1 MQDFISHT
9 GPRDK
14 IYLLLGAS
22 FGAGI
27 TLNLFRYMSPDQ
39 AALVGAI
46 AIAVLS
52 FLSTQVGRPLL
63 WWIGAGAI
71 AGIIVGLAVAVK
83 DSLGDGATPLDFR
96 DRFIIL
102 GSQGLSGFISG
113 AILGRKMHRTHVPP
127 LEKFLTWASTLT
139 VSVFSVVVTT
149 SFLLE
154 GLEVARTLS
163 SRLSTTTA
171 VLVTAL
177 VIPGI
182 VGYLLFELDLPK
194 HNGPHRP

>member
-1 MQDFISHT
+1 MPLTVLQHL
-9 GPRDK
+9 P
-14 IYLLLGAS
+14 
-22 FGAGI
+22 
-27 TLNLFRYMSPDQ
+27 PDQ
-39 AALVGAI
+39 AALISAI

-52 FLSTQVGRPLL
+52 FLSTQIGRPLL
-63 WWIGAGAI
+63 WWIGTGAM
-71 AGIIVGLAVAVK
+71 AGIIVGQALAVK
-83 DSLGDGATPLDFR
+83 SSLDEGTIPLDFR

-102 GSQGLSGFISG
+102 GLQSLSGFISG
-113 AILGRKMHRTHVPP
+113 AILGRKLHRTHVPP
-127 LEKFLTWASTLT
+127 LEKFLGRASTLT

-182 VGYLLFELDLPK
+182 VGYLLFEIDLPRRDR
-194 HNGPHRP
+194 PHHR